1 MPRPVNV
8 SRCALS
14 WLLLTAG
21 TALIVAAVS
30 LFLLISAGVVGDN
43 AGSSGPGTVTGFG
56 SVLTIATSA
65 VPPAPASQVS
75 TARLDR
81 LVIPAAKVDAP
92 VVVKGLDGS
101 GVMQA
106 PDNAVDVAWYDF
118 TTRPG
123 AGSNA
128 VFSGHVDYINVG
140 PAVFWNMK
148 DLKPGDR
155 VEVRYADGTSLAYAI
170 TAVNT
175 FDAASAPID
184 QIVGPTPKDS
194 LTFITCAGT
203 FNSATHQYDKRLVV
217 RAEKA

>member
-1 MPRPVNV
+1 MPRLLKL
-8 SRCALS
+8 SHGALS
-14 WLLLTAG
+14 WLLMAVG
-21 TALIVAAVS
+21 TALIVAAVA
-30 LFLLISAGVVGDN
+30 LFLLVSAGVVGDR
-43 AGSSGPGTVTGFG
+43 AESSGPGTVTGFG
-56 SVLTIATSA
+56 SVLTVATSVA
-65 VPPAPASQVS
+65 PPSPAAPVS
-75 TARLDR
+75 TAPLDR

-92 VVVKGLDGS
+92 IVVKGVDGD

-118 TTRPG
+118 TARPG

-148 DLKPGDR
+148 DLQPGDR
-155 VEVRYADGTSLAYAI
+155 VEVRYADGASLAYAV

-203 FNSATHQYDKRLVV
+203 FNTATRQYDKRLVV
-217 RAEKA
+217 RAERA

>member
-1 MPRPVNV
+1 MPRPLQP
-8 SRCALS
+8 SRGALS

-21 TALIVAAVS
+21 TILIIAAIS
-30 LFLLISAGVVGDN
+30 LFLLVSAGVVGDR

-56 SVLTIATSA
+56 SVLTVATS
-65 VPPAPASQVS
+65 VVSPSPASPVS
-75 TARLDR
+75 TSPLDR

-92 VVVKGLDGS
+92 IVVKGVDGN

-148 DLKPGDR
+148 DLQPGDGI
-155 VEVRYADGTSLAYAI
+155 EVRYADGTSLAYAV

-203 FNSATHQYDKRLVV
+203 FNAATHQYDKRLVV
-217 RAEKA
+217 RAERI

>member
-1 MPRPVNV
+1 MRNAFR
-8 SRCALS
+8 SRLSGVLIGAGALMMLGAS
-14 WLLLTAG
+14 ALFVLAWLDVIG
-21 TALIVAAVS
+21 N
-30 LFLLISAGVVGDN
+30 G
-43 AGSSGPGTVTGFG
+43 GSGSGPGTVTGFG
-56 SVLTIATSA
+56 SVLTVATSVA
-65 VPPAPASQVS
+65 PPSPASPVS
-75 TARLDR
+75 TASLDR

-92 VVVKGLDGS
+92 IVVKGVDGS

-128 VFSGHVDYINVG
+128 VFSGHVDYINIG

-148 DLKPGDR
+148 DLQPGDR
-155 VEVRYADGTSLAYAI
+155 VEVRYADGASLGYAV

-203 FNSATHQYDKRLVV
+203 FNTATRQYDKRLVV
-217 RAEKA
+217 RAERA